1 MIFQLGLSEDLE
13 SKTSG
18 KLDDGTVGAEFKLS
32 YNDVLVRLFV
42 FEEIVEIFLKII
54 GLILYIVCW

>member
-1 MIFQLGLSEDLE
+1 MIFQLVQSEDFE

-18 KLDDGTVGAEFKLS
+18 KLDDGTVIAEFKLI

-42 FEEIVEIFLKII
+42 FEEIVEIFLKVMS
-54 GLILYIVCW
+54 LILYIFFW